1 MIAAIC
7 VRMMLVSMAALS
19 LVGCVSGT
27 VSTAFYSDPPQ
38 PAMFI
43 VIPPDSLSLTD
54 RNISALIET
63 KMSESGCQK
72 ATSLEAANIG
82 VLFKHSIDPSGSVS
96 GGRSGVDTLYPR
108 HLHITV
114 IDLQKSKMPE
124 KLEIL
129 WQGEV
134 YSEGTSR
141 NISWLAP
148 IFIDQLFLNYGKTVT
163 NKGFSH

>member
-7 VRMMLVSMAALS
+7 VRMILLSTATIS

-27 VSTAFYSDPPQ
+27 VSTAFYGDPPQ
-38 PAMFI
+38 PATFI
-43 VIPPDSLSLTD
+43 VISPDSLSLTD
-54 RNISALIET
+54 RNISALIEG
-63 KMSESGCQK
+63 KMSERGYRK
-72 ATSLEAANIG
+72 ATSFEAANIG
-82 VLFKHSIDPSGSVS
+82 VLFKHSIDPTGSVS
-96 GGRSGVDTLYPR
+96 GAGSGVRTTFPR
-108 HLHITV
+108 HLQITV
-114 IDLQKSKMPE
+114 IDLQKSRMPE

-134 YSEGTSR
+134 HSAGQSR

-148 IFIDQLFLNYGKTVT
+148 IFIDQLFLNYGQNVT